1 MIEVLQMLKRDAD
14 FCRGFRRGAGLMLAS
29 FVISQVGRFLLY
41 PLLIRLG
48 TRLALGWLMIAV
60 GYLGMTIH
68 FWITTTWL
76 WYLLRREKQPFG
88 SWLKSIYV

>member
-1 MIEVLQMLKRDAD
+1 MTNLLKLISHDPA
-14 FCRGFRRGAGLMLAS
+14 FCRGFRRGVGLILVS

-48 TRLALGWLMIAV
+48 TRLAIGWIIIVV

-76 WYLLRREKQPFG
+76 WYLLRRERQPFG
-88 SWLKSIYV
+88 SWFQSVYM